1 MLIVLCC
8 FIAAVFLFCCV
19 IWFANWHDSKMANGL
34 KIKFNQFLTMYRI
47 DPNHWTLDRDGT
59 ILYEKYYTDERNDIH
74 QWFYFSPIG
83 YLRYK
88 HFYRK
93 KDKKKKKL
101 KSDNRWEKVI
111 TSWQEDINKYKEKYT
126 KELQDKIKEI

>member
-8 FIAAVFLFCCV
+8 IIAAVFLFC
-19 IWFANWHDSKMANGL
+19 IFWFADWYNSKMINGL

-59 ILYEKYYTDERNDIH
+59 VLYEKYYTDERNDIH